1 MTKILKIKRCRICS
15 NQKLIKIIDLKDQY
29 IQSSFIKKNSPKPFK
44 KKFHFNL
51 FYAKNVPLFNSCT
64 L

>member
-29 IQSSFIKKNSPKPFK
+29 KKSSLLKKIHQSLLK

-51 FYAKNVPLFNSCT
+51 FYAKMFLVLLHCR
-64 L
+64 